1 MIIYGT
7 KQTMERYGIP
17 QIKEIQDL
25 KQKEAATNI
34 YDAEHGDRMLEWGAK
49 VFYFERRKCLQVC
62 HFASKITFVFLDF
75 KKKEIPALSS
85 LIARCMFA
93 LYEDKPDMQNLL
105 NHFWEEHGGTCFEK
119 LTDRKVIST
128 MNYFQS
134 AYIEF
139 SGLLYNW
146 IEEAGAIDMI
156 KINKIINEDHIVSEK
171 INGKTDYYCPIKKF
185 EELLKE
191 YYANATL

>member
-25 KQKEAATNI
+25 KQKEVATNI

-49 VFYFERRKCLQVC
+49 VFYFGRRKCLQVC

-75 KKKEIPALSS
+75 KKKEITALYA

-93 LYEDKPDMQNLL
+93 LYEDKPDMQKLL
-105 NHFWEEHGGTCFEK
+105 NRFWEEHGEACFEK
-119 LTDRKVIST
+119 ITDRKTIST

-134 AYIEF
+134 IYIEL
-139 SGLLYNW
+139 SGYLYSC
-146 IEEAGAIDMI
+146 IEDAPYKDMI
-156 KINKIINEDHIVSEK
+156 AINKVINEDHPVSEK
-171 INGKTDYYCPIKKF
+171 INGKIDYYFPIARF

-191 YYANATL
+191 YYADATL